1 MAFLYNLLLF
11 SPLLLLA
18 GGALYLLDRLDSS
31 RRNPPESS
39 PPLEQLETETDLHP
53 EVRAEAV
60 DEEDVDETDS
70 TASEPDLHPEQ
81 QEQEPEAGGPSA
93 PRTPRTRTIGPKKAR
108 SIAQR
113 DRRRAYHEFL
123 HSQAQQRAE
132 AEAALREE
140 DEARA
145 FENARRRALV
155 EEEIEARRER
165 ERVRRLEEEEME
177 RRRESNDVKAL
188 KGLVQ
193 GEKAVELGRL
203 GGKLGRERDWVEGVL
218 RREGLLGVG
227 DDRSVAM
234 VTRSGWWVRVGK
246 DDMEQLWAVVEEKG
260 TMKWADMAEILEG
273 LLVK

>member
-1 MAFLYNLLLF
+1 MTFLYNLLLF
-11 SPLLLLA
+11 SPLLILA
-18 GGALYLLDRLDSS
+18 AGALYLLDRLDSS
-31 RRNPPESS
+31 RRNSPEPS
-39 PPLEQLETETDLHP
+39 PPPDQLETETDLHP
-53 EVRAEAV
+53 EVRAEAA
-60 DEEDVDETDS
+60 DEDVDETDS
-70 TASEPDLHPEQ
+70 AASEPEPHPNQ
-81 QEQEPEAGGPSA
+81 QEQHLEPGGPSA
-93 PRTPRTRTIGPKKAR
+93 PRIPRTRTIGPKKAR

-165 ERVRRLEEEEME
+165 ERVRRLEEEKME
-177 RRRESNDVKAL
+177 RRRESNDVEAL
-188 KGLVQ
+188 KGMVQ
-193 GEKAVELGRL
+193 GGKAVELGRL
-203 GGKLGRERDWVEGVL
+203 GRKLSRERGWVEGVL